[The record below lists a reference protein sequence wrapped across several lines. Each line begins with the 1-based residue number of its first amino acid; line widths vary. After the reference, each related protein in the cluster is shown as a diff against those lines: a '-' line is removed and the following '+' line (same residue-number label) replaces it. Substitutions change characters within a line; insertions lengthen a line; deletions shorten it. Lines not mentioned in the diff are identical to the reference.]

1 MSVEKVITERCEYL
15 RSTLED
21 RGVGSND
28 IDVCMEHIKNAVLE
42 GYHQGQVDYSAGVL
56 PELLRMATVGKF

>member
-1 MSVEKVITERCEYL
+1 MSAEKVITERCEYL
-15 RSTLED
+15 RSMLES

-42 GYHQGQVDYSAGVL
+42 GYHQGQVDYAEKDL
-56 PELLRMATVGKF
+56 PVMLRLAAIGKF

>member
-1 MSVEKVITERCEYL
+1 MSAEKVITERCEYL
-15 RSTLED
+15 RSMLEA

-42 GYHQGQVDYSAGVL
+42 GYHQGQVDYSTGVL
-56 PELLRMATVGKF
+56 PELLRLAAVGKF